1 MKDLSGTA
9 RCADCDSFA
18 VYAGDGTLVIH
29 HKAGCPERARQIA
42 EASAE
47 AAAEQAANAELH
59 EIVERDFW
67 RIDPEPAPKTQA
79 RVSISRPA
87 LHVTGARP
95 IAAKWHTNGYRAA
108 MEDMARII
116 VNGESA
122 IDRLNALRDLAEEK
136 HGSLI
141 FGG

>member
-1 MKDLSGTA
+1 MRDMTGTA

-29 HKAGCPERARQIA
+29 HKAGCPERARQVA
-42 EASAE
+42 EASAD

-59 EIVERDFW
+59 EIVERDFPCC
-67 RIDPEPAPKTQA
+67 DPKPA
-79 RVSISRPA
+79 RLRISRPA

-95 IAAKWHTNGYRAA
+95 IAAKWHSNGYRSA
-108 MEDMARII
+108 MEDVARII

-122 IDRLNALRDLAEEK
+122 VDRLNALRDLAEEK

>member
-1 MKDLSGTA
+1 MRDMTGTA

-29 HKAGCPERARQIA
+29 HKAGCPERARQVA

-67 RIDPEPAPKTQA
+67 CLDPKPA
-79 RVSISRPA
+79 RLRISRPA

-95 IAAKWHTNGYRAA
+95 IAAKWHSNGYRSA
-108 MEDMARII
+108 MEDVARII
-116 VNGESA
+116 VNGDSA

>member
-29 HKAGCPERARQIA
+29 HKAGCPERARQVA

-47 AAAEQAANAELH
+47 AAAEQSANAELH
-59 EIVERDFW
+59 EIVERDFPCC
-67 RIDPEPAPKTQA
+67 DPEPAPKPA
-79 RVSISRPA
+79 RLRISRPA

-95 IAAKWHTNGYRAA
+95 IAAKWHSNGYRST
-108 MEDMARII
+108 MEDVARII